1 MFKIAVNQIIIPK
14 RPKEDR
20 NRWILK
26 NWNLKFILKKTA
38 IGRSIKN
45 ANVNLACAI
54 CNGLTPS
61 PNMLLPKIFAII
73 LPEANASEANIIK
86 IMEIVKGL

>member
-1 MFKIAVNQIIIPK
+1 MNFKELEFKIY
-14 RPKEDR
+14 
-20 NRWILK
+20 
-26 NWNLKFILKKTA
+26 FKKTA

-86 IMEIVKGL
+86 IIEIVKGL

>member
-1 MFKIAVNQIIIPK
+1 MRYILQKYQFYFQFLVYFA
-14 RPKEDR
+14 
-20 NRWILK
+20 LK

-86 IMEIVKGL
+86 IIEILKGL